1 MYTIYFC
8 CSLIKRGTFIFKQTL
23 IELKK
28 KFDDMEGENPTEVVN
43 ERTTL
48 AFNKNSKIN
57 CVYLLY
63 SCSQHVNIPE
73 IILL

>member
-1 MYTIYFC
+1 
-8 CSLIKRGTFIFKQTL
+8 
-23 IELKK
+23 
-28 KFDDMEGENPTEVVN
+28 MEGENPTEVVN

-63 SCSQHVNIPE
+63 SSSQHVNIPE
-73 IILL
+73 IILP